1 MIEYKSFIDF
11 PRGTMYEILKNYE
24 EIILDASMS
33 AKKIYKMRGYKETEY
48 NQIITD
54 SGDVLCYDVMKKEH

>member
-1 MIEYKSFIDF
+1 
-11 PRGTMYEILKNYE
+11 
-24 EIILDASMS
+24 MS

-48 NQIITD
+48 NQIITE